1 VLRWSGKSNLEVKS
15 KKHVFSKASSRLPN
29 VHLLSEFEGAMSLR
43 ISSIS
48 NVAETLDKDFYGQI
62 RLLASTNGTNSEN
75 ESNNR
80 VLRIK
85 WYLVLVL
92 VVAIII
98 GSYLAYLLCFRRT
111 MSKRKLHELIEEA
124 RAEELM

>member
-1 VLRWSGKSNLEVKS
+1 
-15 KKHVFSKASSRLPN
+15 
-29 VHLLSEFEGAMSLR
+29 M
-43 ISSIS
+43 S
-48 NVAETLDKDFYGQI
+48 NVAEPLNADWYDQI
-62 RLLASTNGTNSEN
+62 RSLTSANGTNSGN
-75 ESNNR
+75 DSNSR

-124 RAEELM
+124 RAEELMG

>member
-1 VLRWSGKSNLEVKS
+1 
-15 KKHVFSKASSRLPN
+15 
-29 VHLLSEFEGAMSLR
+29 MSLR
-43 ISSIS
+43 ITSIS

-62 RLLASTNGTNSEN
+62 RLLTSTNGTNSEN

-85 WYLVLVL
+85 W
-92 VVAIII
+92 
-98 GSYLAYLLCFRRT
+98 T